1 MFFYSFKSPIPACLL
16 TVYQV
21 LCLGNETCVRTFGF
35 SWVGMGVVTKWG
47 TFGGKPLGVKVGW
60 CDKALPI
67 EEVKGQPGKV
77 KL

>member
-1 MFFYSFKSPIPACLL
+1 MRA
-16 TVYQV
+16 
-21 LCLGNETCVRTFGF
+21 FGF

-60 CDKALPI
+60 CDKVLPI
-67 EEVKGQPGKV
+67 EEVKGQLGKV

>member
-1 MFFYSFKSPIPACLL
+1 MGDFWREA
-16 TVYQV
+16 
-21 LCLGNETCVRTFGF
+21 FGC
-35 SWVGMGVVTKWG
+35 
-47 TFGGKPLGVKVGW
+47 VKVGW